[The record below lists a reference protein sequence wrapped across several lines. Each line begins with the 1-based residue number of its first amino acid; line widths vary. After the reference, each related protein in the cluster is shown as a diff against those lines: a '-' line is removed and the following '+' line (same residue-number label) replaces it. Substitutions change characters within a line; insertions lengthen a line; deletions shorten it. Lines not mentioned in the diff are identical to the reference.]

1 MVADTQARFKKNSIM
16 TTPQFYCSESLSA
29 LVDGELVMVS
39 AESGL
44 QEVFQPNTLHSD
56 WNNYQVIGHSLRE
69 GEGTG
74 AQLGADPAFLRRLNA
89 RLADEKMMPQV
100 LFVPD
105 LGAISQPDQ
114 PAANEDVFRWKL
126 VAGFASLATALV
138 VGWNFMGS
146 PDASAGAQLAQNQ
159 TIEQVVV
166 ASPQGFI
173 VRDARLEE
181 LMAAHKQL
189 GGSSLQA
196 PSGFLR
202 NAGFEN
208 SQSSRR

>member
-1 MVADTQARFKKNSIM
+1 M
-16 TTPQFYCSESLSA
+16 TTPQFYCPESLSA

-69 GEGTG
+69 GAGTG

-100 LFVPD
+100 LFVPG

-159 TIEQVVV
+159 TVEQVVV
-166 ASPQGFI
+166 ASPQGLI

>member
-1 MVADTQARFKKNSIM
+1 M
-16 TTPQFYCSESLSA
+16 TTPHFYCPESLSA
-29 LVDGELVMVS
+29 LVDGEFVMGD
-39 AESGL
+39 ADTGP
-44 QEVFQPNTLHSD
+44 QDVFQRNTLHSD

-69 GEGTG
+69 GAGTG
-74 AQLGADPAFLRRLNA
+74 AQLGADSAFLQRLNA
-89 RLADEKMMPQV
+89 RLADEKMMPQIH
-100 LFVPD
+100 FVP
-105 LGAISQPDQ
+105 GFSAISQLNQ

-138 VGWNFMGS
+138 VGWNFIGS

-159 TIEQVVV
+159 TVEPVVV
-166 ASPQGFI
+166 ASPQGLI